1 MDDSEEVSSASTSS
15 NLKRCGEEETT
26 SFPELLNFTCRIETL
41 ISQLLLLSSRIP
53 PHFLDARYDPILFD
67 LRFFDSPSEF
77 EAKIDGN
84 KKLEELEDELRES
97 CSEYMQRFFLLVN
110 GIVVYHQQ
118 LFEYL
123 QEGNDTL
130 LNVAL
135 EDELGRQLITES
147 LALFGCL
154 LLLMEHHM
162 SGYLREKLLVAY
174 LRHKRSFSVGNL
186 ESICSLC
193 RVHTVTAFPPVESSV
208 MVSVQK
214 PEELFIRL
222 AFPKQVVGR
231 VISCLKYCDL
241 YNRVRYYPDSEHR
254 SVALASQAGYLY
266 VMLFYSVEML
276 HDGVAMRE
284 IVDRFFKDSLIVP
297 IFMHFT
303 VDLSL
308 SWDVYKGAKSSL
320 SSLLLPSY
328 IGDQS
333 QLHYVKVKDLMCE
346 LCSVQLSGMK
356 SSDALLSDSQLLF
369 SLLRS
374 CNVSLRWL
382 LLHRSSAD
390 KKTKEIAVSAGTA
403 HEIEEDAL
411 LSFLLKMS
419 QVELELKQ
427 LYTELIE
434 SRRTLWEENKGR
446 TSDSIRQLSEYL
458 FGTQTLLRKIKDGKL
473 MDVFKNLSKHVYSL
487 DYKDIV
493 NSGKKLYHVI
503 SSVRDIEQLDELKE
517 CSQIK
522 ERISIVQKYLQNMLQ
537 ALNLQDE
544 TVATLSVITDAVYL
558 WGFLGKFTRRLHKKI
573 KQASSVVL
581 NLHCLFLK
589 FRPMVDAPIIRLS
602 QNQSPDLPFVSA
614 YYSSEYVAH
623 ISAILEI
630 IPVML
635 FTILSDDVVS
645 TLRPNCL
652 ERRTEA
658 DNVQNFQ
665 KPGSQY
671 RLTKALAQISIIS
684 QGIKE
689 ISEAPFGLMDLSVK
703 SWIEDK
709 LRKELFKR
717 FKEASKSFL
726 VYRNGGLEELE
737 KNLQKLTTYFLSQLH
752 VMECLQDLMDIQG
765 TRLWEEEFSCF
776 LKHSAQKEY
785 DDFVSRRDKNLAVI
799 VPVEMNEFSN
809 AQTFL
814 GDLLSQILKLTRPS
828 LSMYI
833 EPMSGWFD
841 AEGCELLGMRF
852 FELLYS
858 CVGPVGLASLD
869 SLLVKIITENLKLAL
884 KGLKIL
890 MDARSLEQIEML
902 NTALGPPSSLPLLGW
917 SSYQLMAKLPGMLWE
932 PWVES
937 LACIGQLQILRCLI
951 NLKLNSACKVKARA
965 VCPALDGIF
974 TLVSSQRDKM
984 LMGNDKENCATTE
997 HFLHELSKQGS
1008 LCGFCV
1014 PLQTTYLV
1022 EDPPHFLGR
1031 CASMVT
1037 ISQLPRYVLNTHLGT
1052 LTSHLKTVSLDFS
1065 PVVIGLGTFLRQ
1077 FHPSYLMEYVQYMG
1091 QYVRITTETC
1101 GANHEHQKGAPDPT
1115 SEALKSILWMMFFCK
1130 HMEISKDV
1138 VDSCIPP
1145 SLIAVLQV

>member
-1 MDDSEEVSSASTSS
+1 
-15 NLKRCGEEETT
+15 
-26 SFPELLNFTCRIETL
+26 
-41 ISQLLLLSSRIP
+41 
-53 PHFLDARYDPILFD
+53 
-67 LRFFDSPSEF
+67 
-77 EAKIDGN
+77 
-84 KKLEELEDELRES
+84 
-97 CSEYMQRFFLLVN
+97 
-110 GIVVYHQQ
+110 
-118 LFEYL
+118 
-123 QEGNDTL
+123 
-130 LNVAL
+130 
-135 EDELGRQLITES
+135 
-147 LALFGCL
+147 
-154 LLLMEHHM
+154 MEHHM

-186 ESICSLC
+186 EGICLLC
-193 RVHTVTAFPPVESSV
+193 RAHTVTAFRPIESSV

-214 PEELFIRL
+214 PEELFIRF

-254 SVALASQAGYLY
+254 SVALASQAGYMY

-284 IVDRFFKDSLIVP
+284 IVDRFFKDSLVVP
-297 IFMHFT
+297 IYMHFT

-320 SSLLLPSY
+320 SSFLLPSY

-333 QLHYVKVKDLMCE
+333 QLHYVKVKDLMSE

-369 SLLRS
+369 SLLRN

-403 HEIEEDAL
+403 HQIEEDAL
-411 LSFLLKMS
+411 LSFLLKTS
-419 QVELELKQ
+419 QVEFELKQ

-446 TSDSIRQLSEYL
+446 TSHSIRQLSEYL
-458 FGTQTLLRKIKDGKL
+458 FGTQTLSPKIKDGKL
-473 MDVFKNLSKHVYSL
+473 MDVFKNISKQVYSL

-493 NSGKKLYHVI
+493 NSGKKLYHMI
-503 SSVRDIEQLDELKE
+503 SSVREIEQLDKLKE
-517 CSQIK
+517 CLQIK

-544 TVATLSVITDAVYL
+544 TVTTLSVITDAVYL
-558 WGFLGKFTRRLHKKI
+558 WGFLDKFTRRLQKKI
-573 KQASSVVL
+573 KQDSSVVL

-589 FRPMVDAPIIRLS
+589 FRTMVDAPIIRLS

-652 ERRTEA
+652 ERRIET

-671 RLTKALAQISIIS
+671 HLTKALAQISIIS
-684 QGIKE
+684 QGIKG

-703 SWIEDK
+703 NWIEDK
-709 LRKELFKR
+709 LRKELSKR

-785 DDFVSRRDKNLAVI
+785 DDFVSRRDKNSAVI

-814 GDLLSQILKLTRPS
+814 GDLLTQILKLTKPS

-852 FELLYS
+852 FELLES
-858 CVGPVGLASLD
+858 CVGPVGMASLD
-869 SLLVKIITENLKLAL
+869 SLLVKIITENLKLAF

-890 MDARSLEQIEML
+890 MDARCLEQIEML
-902 NTALGPPSSLPLLGW
+902 NTALGPPSSLPLFRW
-917 SSYQLMAKLPGMLWE
+917 SSYQFMAKLPGMLWE

-937 LACIGQLQILRCLI
+937 CIGQLQILRCLI
-951 NLKLNSACKVKARA
+951 NLKLNSACK
-965 VCPALDGIF
+965 
-974 TLVSSQRDKM
+974 
-984 LMGNDKENCATTE
+984 GNAKENCATTE
-997 HFLHELSKQGS
+997 HFLHELSKQGA

-1014 PLQTTYLV
+1014 PLRTTYLI

-1115 SEALKSILWMMFFCK
+1115 SEALKSVLWMMFFCK
-1130 HMEISKDV
+1130 HMEIPKDV

>member
-1 MDDSEEVSSASTSS
+1 MDDSASTSS
-15 NLKRCGEEETT
+15 DLKRCGEEETT
-26 SFPELLNFTCRIETL
+26 SFPELVNFTCRIETL

-53 PHFLDARYDPILFD
+53 PHFLDPRYDPILFD
-67 LRFFDSPSEF
+67 LRYLDSPCDF
-77 EAKIDGN
+77 EAKIDGD

-118 LFEYL
+118 LIKYL
-123 QEGNDTL
+123 QEGIDTL
-130 LNVAL
+130 LNVAM
-135 EDELGRQLITES
+135 EDELGRQLLTES

-174 LRHKRSFSVGNL
+174 LRHKCSFGVGNL
-186 ESICSLC
+186 EAICLLC
-193 RVHTVTAFPPVESSV
+193 RVHTVTAFRQVESSG
-208 MVSVQK
+208 MVTVQK
-214 PEELFIRL
+214 PEELFIRF
-222 AFPKQVVGR
+222 AFPKHVVGR

-254 SVALASQAGYLY
+254 SVALASQAGYMY

-276 HDGVAMRE
+276 HDGVAMQE
-284 IVDRFFKDSLIVP
+284 IVDRFFRDSLVVP

-303 VDLSL
+303 VELSL

-320 SSLLLPSY
+320 SSFLLPSY
-328 IGDQS
+328 IGDQCL
-333 QLHYVKVKDLMCE
+333 LHYAKVKDLMSE
-346 LCSVQLSGMK
+346 LCSVQLSGVK
-356 SSDALLSDSQLLF
+356 SSDTLLSDSQLLF
-369 SLLRS
+369 SLLRN

-382 LLHRSSAD
+382 LLHRSSTD
-390 KKTKEIAVSAGTA
+390 KKIKEIIVSAGTA
-403 HEIEEDAL
+403 HQIEEDAL
-411 LSFLLKMS
+411 LSFLLKTS
-419 QVELELKQ
+419 QLEFELKQ
-427 LYTELIE
+427 LYTELIV
-434 SRRTLWEENKGR
+434 SRRTLWEENKGCA
-446 TSDSIRQLSEYL
+446 SESIRQLSEYL
-458 FGTQTLLRKIKDGKL
+458 FGSQTLSGKVKYEYL
-473 MDVFKNLSKHVYSL
+473 MDVFESLSEQVYSL
-487 DYKDIV
+487 DYKEIV
-493 NSGKKLYHVI
+493 NSGKKLYHMI
-503 SSVRDIEQLDELKE
+503 SSVREIEQVDELEE
-517 CSQIK
+517 CLQIK
-522 ERISIVQKYLQNMLQ
+522 ERISIIQKYLQNMLQ

-544 TVATLSVITDAVYL
+544 TVTALSVIIDAVYL
-558 WGFLGKFTRRLHKKI
+558 WGLLDKFTLRLHQKI
-573 KQASSVVL
+573 KQDSSVVL

-602 QNQSPDLPFVSA
+602 QNRSPDLPFVSA

-623 ISAILEI
+623 IYTILEI

-635 FTILSDDVVS
+635 FTILSDDVVY

-652 ERRTEA
+652 QRRKET
-658 DNVQNFQ
+658 DNVQNFP

-671 RLTKALAQISIIS
+671 HATKALAQISIIS
-684 QGIKE
+684 QGIKG
-689 ISEAPFGLMDLSVK
+689 ISEAPFGLIDMSVK
-703 SWIEDK
+703 NWIEDK
-709 LRKELFKR
+709 MQKELFKR
-717 FKEASKSFL
+717 FKEASKSYL
-726 VYRNGGLEELE
+726 MYHSGGLEELE

-785 DDFVSRRDKNLAVI
+785 EDFVSRRDKNSAVI
-799 VPVEMNEFSN
+799 LPVEMNDFSN
-809 AQTFL
+809 ARTFL
-814 GDLLSQILKLTRPS
+814 GDILSQILKLSKPS

-841 AEGCELLGMRF
+841 AEGCELLGLRF
-852 FELLYS
+852 FELLES
-858 CVGPVGLASLD
+858 CVGPVGMASLD
-869 SLLVKIITENLKLAL
+869 SLLVKIITENLKLAF

-890 MDARSLEQIEML
+890 MDARCLEQIEML
-902 NTALGPPSSLPLLGW
+902 NTALGPPSSLPLIGW
-917 SSYQLMAKLPGMLWE
+917 SSYQLMAKLPDMLWE

-937 LACIGQLQILRCLI
+937 LACIGQLQIIRCLI
-951 NLKLNSACKVKARA
+951 DLKLNSACKVKARA
-965 VCPALDGIF
+965 VCSALDGII

-984 LMGNDKENCATTE
+984 LMGNGKENCATTK
-997 HFLHELSKQGS
+997 HFLHEFSKQGA

-1014 PLQTTYLV
+1014 PLWTTYLI
-1022 EDPPHFLGR
+1022 EDPPPFLGR

-1077 FHPSYLMEYVQYMG
+1077 FHPSYLIEYVQYMG
-1091 QYVRITTETC
+1091 QHVRITMETC

-1115 SEALKSILWMMFFCK
+1115 SEALKSISWMMFFCK
-1130 HMEISKDV
+1130 RLEIPKDV